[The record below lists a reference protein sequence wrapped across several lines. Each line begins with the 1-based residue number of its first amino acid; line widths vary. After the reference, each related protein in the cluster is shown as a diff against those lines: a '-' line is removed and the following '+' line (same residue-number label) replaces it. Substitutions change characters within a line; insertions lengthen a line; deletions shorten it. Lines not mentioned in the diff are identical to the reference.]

1 MIERQMT
8 EAELV
13 RWGRETGRHLPPGS
27 VVWLVGDLGAG
38 KTTLA
43 RALLE
48 GLGVGSWEEEGTGWG
63 ASPTYTL
70 VHRYPGSGGG
80 APVYHLDC
88 YRLRD
93 PEEASELEWEAMA
106 QARVVLVEWPERGAG
121 WVPAPTHTIHLSHVA
136 DPDRRDV
143 EVTP

>member
-1 MIERQMT
+1 MT
-8 EAELV
+8 EQRMTEEEMR
-13 RWGRETGRHLPPGS
+13 RWGRDTGRDLPSGS

-48 GLGVGSWEEEGTGWG
+48 GLGVGSPTGEGTGWG
-63 ASPTYTL
+63 SSPTYTL

-93 PEEASELEWEAMA
+93 PEEASELEWETMA
-106 QARVVLVEWPERGAG
+106 QARAVLVEWPERGVG
-121 WVPAPTHTIHLSHVA
+121 WVPDPTHTIRLSHVE
-136 DPDRRDV
+136 DPDRRAV
-143 EVTP
+143 EVA